1 MYTCMIVE
9 YFNKLFSYTN
19 CGVFLIFCPN
29 FKYGVLRPYS
39 QCWYN
44 CADVKV
50 NGFHLFW
57 WYRMT
62 SEEIDG
68 GAQVPFLPN
77 SANVETDAWK
87 KIEAKTGEIAPN
99 NILELLLLSKEELD
113 VLILHPKLSKNQKK
127 KVMRRNKWLEAAPE
141 RIEKRKEKKRQ
152 GKLKH
157 KRPKQRKIT
166 TTENFESKFH
176 IGIDFAT
183 GAEMVDK
190 EKMDLAKQARW
201 CYQKYRRSENEVQL
215 HFLGFDDEQNEGMKK
230 LFDMHSGGWEGWDVH
245 RDKLVTDYKTKGG
258 LL

>member
-1 MYTCMIVE
+1 
-9 YFNKLFSYTN
+9 
-19 CGVFLIFCPN
+19 
-29 FKYGVLRPYS
+29 
-39 QCWYN
+39 
-44 CADVKV
+44 
-50 NGFHLFW
+50 
-57 WYRMT
+57 MT